1 MKVNEEKDI
10 VNFDYLTVIINKE
23 KKADVL
29 ENYACFGWEVIN
41 LKDINNATAMEIEF
55 KRPHKIKN
63 KDDLQYIQVNMES
76 ELNKIGKL
84 EINKHSKSTAFG
96 IVLGI
101 ISLSMIV
108 LGLIMSIKNYVE
120 INLFIGGIMLCITG
134 ITLLSL
140 MTFYMIKLSKK
151 EKDVFKE
158 RLEKSSKLLENY
170 CKIAKELRGVDDGR
184 N

>member
-1 MKVNEEKDI
+1 MKNKEKDI
-10 VNFDYLTVIINKE
+10 INFDYLTVIINKE
-23 KKADVL
+23 KRADVL

-41 LKDINNATAMEIEF
+41 LKDINNENTIEIEL

-84 EINKHSKSTAFG
+84 EINKHSKSTIFG
-96 IVLGI
+96 IVFGM
-101 ISLSMIV
+101 ISLLMIV
-108 LGLIMSIKNYVE
+108 LGLIISIKNYEEV
-120 INLFIGGIMLCITG
+120 NLLISGIMLCVTG
-134 ITLLSL
+134 LVMLGV

-158 RLEKSSKLLENY
+158 RFEKSSKLLENY
-170 CKIAKELRGVDDGR
+170 CKIAKELRGVGDGR